1 MPRGQVTTTVGI
13 DLAAEAKG
21 TAIASISWHDGAAV
35 VDTLLVGCDD
45 DIVLHWMHH
54 PDGAVGIDCP
64 FGWPANFV
72 DLVGRHTARTFE
84 APADLSQGWRRNY
97 VLRTTDR
104 WIHDNIG
111 LVPLS
116 VAADRIGHTAIRLAA
131 LMAQLGDHI
140 RSPLDGSG
148 ALIEVYPA
156 AALKVWG
163 LPHRGYKRSVNGAG
177 LNELVDQLQ
186 AAASWLELGAHEQ
199 TLRSSDDA
207 LDAVFCALVA
217 RAVQKGSTQPPED
230 SALAMVEGWIHVPTC
245 QIGELP

>member
-1 MPRGQVTTTVGI
+1 MTVTVGI
-13 DLAAEAKG
+13 DLAAEAKR
-21 TAIASISWHDGAAV
+21 TAIASVSWQDGAAA
-35 VDTLLVGCDD
+35 VDTLLVGCGD

-84 APADLSQGWRRNY
+84 APDELGHGWRRAY
-97 VLRTTDR
+97 VLRATDR

-148 ALIEVYPA
+148 ALAEVYPA

-163 LPHRGYKRSVNGAG
+163 LPHRGYKRGVNAAG
-177 LNELVDQLQ
+177 RNELVDLLQ
-186 AAASWLELGAHEQ
+186 AAAPWLNLGRHEQ
-199 TLRSSDDA
+199 ALRASDDA
-207 LDAVFCALVA
+207 LDSVICALVV
-217 RAVQKGSTQPPED
+217 RAVQKRSTQPPED
-230 SALAMVEGWIHVPTC
+230 SALAMVEGWIHVPTRP
-245 QIGELP
+245 IGELP